1 MNEKKANRVHRGKR
15 TRLNIRES
23 GKASLVV
30 NKTPRHIYAQI
41 ISGEG
46 DRVLA
51 SASTLQEEIR
61 STVRSTGNI
70 EAASKV
76 GTAIADQAKSLGVN
90 EIAFDR
96 NGFRFH
102 GRIRALAEAARKA
115 GLKF

>member
-1 MNEKKANRVHRGKR
+1 MNEKKINRIRRGKR

-61 STVRSTGNI
+61 FYG
-70 EAASKV
+70 V
-76 GTAIADQAKSLGVN
+76 GVFRQGDLGGETAYSRPFCQ
-90 EIAFDR
+90 
-96 NGFRFH
+96 
-102 GRIRALAEAARKA
+102 
-115 GLKF
+115 